1 MEGSA
6 TEALAVASGYAR
18 KAELTKEPMQIQ
30 TCPNC
35 GAKNRVDEHT
45 ASIRQPVCGRCGENL
60 IAGDSATPT
69 AIDKPQVVTD
79 ASFASD
85 VVSASV
91 SQTVLVDCWAA
102 WCGPC
107 RIIAPVLD
115 ELAAESRGQYKIAKL
130 NVDENP
136 RTAAQFNIR
145 SIPTLLIFR
154 NGKVVDQIVGVAP
167 KQAIAAKLAAQI

>member
-1 MEGSA
+1 M
-6 TEALAVASGYAR
+6 V
-18 KAELTKEPMQIQ
+18 IQ

-35 GAKNRVDEHT
+35 GARNRIDERT
-45 ASIRQPVCGRCGENL
+45 ANDRQPVCGHCGEKL
-60 IAGDSATPT
+60 SSGGT
-69 AIDKPQVVTD
+69 ASGASNDKPQIVTD

-107 RIIAPVLD
+107 RMIAPVLD
-115 ELAAESRGQYKIAKL
+115 ELAAESRGRYKIAKL

-145 SIPTLLIFR
+145 SIPTMLIFR
-154 NGKVVDQIVGVAP
+154 NGKVVDQIIGVHP
-167 KQAIAAKLAAQI
+167 KQSIAARLAAGPVS